1 MFKKSIAFGL
11 LAATLM
17 VAPGAAFAQ
26 QRQSS
31 DQFTRQD
38 GAAFDG
44 SVNTQNS
51 NSNSR
56 QTQRQDTSAKRRG
69 YGYRRGRC
77 VAKGTSQDQ
86 SAVQTTEQAGVA
98 ENFSRNRQNS
108 RTNGNQRQVA
118 NTSARC

>member
-38 GAAFDG
+38 GAALDG

-51 NSNSR
+51 NSRVR
-56 QTQRQDTSAKRRG
+56 QNQDQNTSASRRG
-69 YGYRRGRC
+69 YLGRGRC
-77 VAKGTSQDQ
+77 AAKGTEQDQ

-108 RTNGNQRQVA
+108 NTNANQRQSA
-118 NTSARC
+118 NTRARC